1 MPLSFRSNTH
11 GNLAFGFF
19 NIESDMLLLE
29 NYFFF
34 ADSFCQWMIELA
46 KGDQEYIE
54 LNCPVF
60 HISDSKDVGDL
71 MGAIHGMRFTGFIG
85 TLYQRFPFP
94 QDPLAFNQNPKGFE
108 TCKIVTAEIKNFAK
122 RKIIPIGFS
131 KEGQFHMGSYL
142 FEKEVFW
149 ELIRYV
155 WQGGYPRWKDE
166 IMPFYVLEM
175 KEHIQK
181 SRNLFFKGI

>member
-11 GNLAFGFF
+11 GNIAFGFF

-34 ADSFCQWMIELA
+34 ADSFCKWVIELA
-46 KGDQEYIE
+46 KQGDEAYTD

-60 HISDSKDVGDL
+60 HISDSKDAGDL

-94 QDPLAFNQNPKGFE
+94 KDPLAFKQNPRGFE
-108 TCKIVTAEIKNFAK
+108 THKIVTAEIKNFAK
-122 RKIIPIGFS
+122 RKKIAIGFS

-142 FEKEVFW
+142 FDKEVF
-149 ELIRYV
+149 
-155 WQGGYPRWKDE
+155 
-166 IMPFYVLEM
+166 
-175 KEHIQK
+175 
-181 SRNLFFKGI
+181 